1 MAAPLRGGRA
11 RRRARSLCW
20 CCGAPLEAP
29 WLLQPVLREARAL
42 LLSHAAALSCA
53 SLFVRRAELGPGPG
67 CGAAVLCHPCS
78 GENSQVQALA
88 LSERGLAAGAVKDYT
103 YNPWKIIS
111 VIETLELTDESEYPA
126 FGIPRCG
133 PASPF
138 KGHLSTKSNAF
149 CIDSSR
155 SLTSQYLIRDHMVF
169 HYNKILSAKAAVDCS
184 VPKSRLTSI
193 KLADQQRREKLK
205 KKIARCEEE
214 MSGSKTASRSSSR
227 ESGRLL
233 PSSFGKS
240 FLEAEDKD
248 GVFPSARQAQY
259 LSRVLSPYGKHGLVR
274 SSPVKYIRKYS
285 QNTSNASNSNS
296 SVSASSTP
304 RKRSGLSCSCSTDTF
319 VSISHSQRCQGSN
332 SKVCSGDLL
341 DRHSEFFTDGRKP
354 FIPRTL
360 ISDAKSFL
368 SEYRYYTPAR
378 RKRKNHCKQHVEAQ
392 TQTDVISFPSA
403 DKVSE
408 RKVMTEQQKITLKA
422 EDRRYTM
429 DKPERRMA
437 AFPYSFLRETAL
449 CSQQSSAR
457 RTIEAEDEEL
467 LYLAFIEDVTNE
479 ILSLGLF
486 SNRVL
491 EQLFECHIQ
500 ENKNRLDESKM
511 RHLLDVLK
519 ADLSCSL
526 DSSAEEIHAGWE
538 AFDSLDLQEFD
549 MMEELE
555 FTSKSQR
562 QRKATK
568 SEEFFRTMDL
578 PLKEP
583 NKCESPVCRE
593 SSKETQSKDDFSE
606 HIAETMDA
614 GTGSDSCVKSEDDPD
629 ASPSCE
635 AALNWITCDSDL
647 EANKEF
653 VNLEESFAEALQ
665 ISHL

>member
-1 MAAPLRGGRA
+1 MGM
-11 RRRARSLCW
+11 
-20 CCGAPLEAP
+20 
-29 WLLQPVLREARAL
+29 
-42 LLSHAAALSCA
+42 
-53 SLFVRRAELGPGPG
+53 
-67 CGAAVLCHPCS
+67 
-78 GENSQVQALA
+78 
-88 LSERGLAAGAVKDYT
+88 
-103 YNPWKIIS
+103 
-111 VIETLELTDESEYPA
+111 SEYPA
-126 FGIPRCG
+126 VGIPRCG

-214 MSGSKTASRSSSR
+214 MSVGKTASRSSSR

-248 GVFPSARQAQY
+248 GYFPCARQAPY
-259 LSRVLSPYGKHGLVR
+259 LSRALSPYREHGLVR
-274 SSPVKYIRKYS
+274 SSPVKYARKDS
-285 QNTSNASNSNS
+285 RNTSNASNSNS
-296 SVSASSTP
+296 SVSTSSTP
-304 RKRSGLSCSCSTDTF
+304 RKHSGLSCSCSTDSF

-332 SKVCSGDLL
+332 SKVYNGDLL
-341 DRHSEFFTDGRKP
+341 DRHSEFFTDSRKP
-354 FIPRTL
+354 FTPRTL

-403 DKVSE
+403 DKASE
-408 RKVMTEQQKITLKA
+408 GNVMTEQQKITLKA
-422 EDRRYTM
+422 EDRRYTV
-429 DKPERRMA
+429 DEPERGIA
-437 AFPYSFLRETAL
+437 AFPYSFLRCLIYSRKQYLKYSFLLSIHLLLRPETSL
-449 CSQQSSAR
+449 YSQQSSAR
-457 RTIEAEDEEL
+457 RTIEAEEEEL

-519 ADLSCSL
+519 ADLGCSPG
-526 DSSAEEIHAGWE
+526 SSAEQIHAGWE

-549 MMEELE
+549 TMEELE

-568 SEEFFRTMDL
+568 SEELFGTMDL
-578 PLKEP
+578 SLKKP
-583 NKCESPVCRE
+583 NKCESSVCRE
-593 SSKETQSKDDFSE
+593 SSKETQSKDHFSE
-606 HIAETMDA
+606 DVAEMMDA
-614 GTGSDSCVKSEDDPD
+614 GTESDSCVKSEEDPD

-635 AALNWITCDSDL
+635 ATVNLITCASDL
-647 EANKEF
+647 EANKEL
-653 VNLEESFAEALQ
+653 NDLEESFAEALQ
-665 ISHL
+665 ISHDYS

>member
-1 MAAPLRGGRA
+1 MGLRMESGS
-11 RRRARSLCW
+11 RR
-20 CCGAPLEAP
+20 
-29 WLLQPVLREARAL
+29 
-42 LLSHAAALSCA
+42 
-53 SLFVRRAELGPGPG
+53 
-67 CGAAVLCHPCS
+67 
-78 GENSQVQALA
+78 SQV
-88 LSERGLAAGAVKDYT
+88 
-103 YNPWKIIS
+103 
-111 VIETLELTDESEYPA
+111 SEYPA
-126 FGIPRCG
+126 VGIPRCG

-138 KGHLSTKSNAF
+138 KGHLSIKSNAF

-193 KLADQQRREKLK
+193 KFADQQRREKLE

-214 MSGSKTASRSSSR
+214 MSVGKTASRSSSR

-233 PSSFGKS
+233 PSSLGKS
-240 FLEAEDKD
+240 FLEVEDKESL
-248 GVFPSARQAQY
+248 FTCARQAPY
-259 LSRVLSPYGKHGLVR
+259 LSRALSPYGKHGLGC
-274 SSPVKYIRKYS
+274 SSPVKYARKNS
-285 QNTSNASNSNS
+285 RNTSNASNSNS
-296 SVSASSTP
+296 SVSTSSTP
-304 RKRSGLSCSCSTDTF
+304 RKRSGLSCSCSTDSF

-341 DRHSEFFTDGRKP
+341 NRHSEFFTDRRKP
-354 FIPRTL
+354 FTPRTL

-408 RKVMTEQQKITLKA
+408 RKDMTEQQKITLKA
-422 EDRRYTM
+422 EDRRYTVAE
-429 DKPERRMA
+429 PERGIA
-437 AFPYSFLRETAL
+437 AFPYSFLRDT
-449 CSQQSSAR
+449 SMYSHQSSAR
-457 RTIEAEDEEL
+457 RTIKAEEEEI

-511 RHLLDVLK
+511 RHFLDVLK
-519 ADLSCSL
+519 ADLGCSSG
-526 DSSAEEIHAGWE
+526 SSAEQIHVGWE
-538 AFDSLDLQEFD
+538 ASDSLDLQEFD
-549 MMEELE
+549 MMEELK

-568 SEEFFRTMDL
+568 SEEFFGTMDL
-578 PLKEP
+578 LKEP
-583 NKCESPVCRE
+583 NKCESPVCRDP
-593 SSKETQSKDDFSE
+593 KETQSKDDFSDVTE
-606 HIAETMDA
+606 MMNARP
-614 GTGSDSCVKSEDDPD
+614 GSDSCVKSEEDPD
-629 ASPSCE
+629 TSPSCE
-635 AALNWITCDSDL
+635 ATLNLITCDSVL
-647 EANKEF
+647 EANKELDD
-653 VNLEESFAEALQ
+653 LEESFAEALH
-665 ISHL
+665 ISHDYS

>member
-1 MAAPLRGGRA
+1 MGLRMESGI
-11 RRRARSLCW
+11 RR
-20 CCGAPLEAP
+20 
-29 WLLQPVLREARAL
+29 
-42 LLSHAAALSCA
+42 
-53 SLFVRRAELGPGPG
+53 
-67 CGAAVLCHPCS
+67 
-78 GENSQVQALA
+78 
-88 LSERGLAAGAVKDYT
+88 SEV
-103 YNPWKIIS
+103 
-111 VIETLELTDESEYPA
+111 SEYPA
-126 FGIPRCG
+126 VGIPRCG

-193 KLADQQRREKLK
+193 KFADQQRREKLK

-214 MSGSKTASRSSSR
+214 MSVGKTASRSSSR

-248 GVFPSARQAQY
+248 GLFPCAQQAQY
-259 LSRVLSPYGKHGLVR
+259 LSRTLSPYGEHGLVH
-274 SSPVKYIRKYS
+274 SSPVKYARKDS
-285 QNTSNASNSNS
+285 RNTSNASNSNS
-296 SVSASSTP
+296 RVSTSSTP
-304 RKRSGLSCSCSTDTF
+304 RKHSGLSCSCSTDSS

-332 SKVCSGDLL
+332 SKACSGDLL
-341 DRHSEFFTDGRKP
+341 DRHPEFFTDRRKP
-354 FIPRTL
+354 FTPRTL

-378 RKRKNHCKQHVEAQ
+378 RKRKNHRKQHVEAQ

-403 DKVSE
+403 DKASE
-408 RKVMTEQQKITLKA
+408 RKVMTEQQKITLKMNEFCRGQRASEERVETA
-422 EDRRYTM
+422 EDRRYTV
-429 DKPERRMA
+429 DEPEREIA
-437 AFPYSFLRETAL
+437 AFPYSFLRETSL
-449 CSQQSSAR
+449 YSQQSSAR
-457 RTIEAEDEEL
+457 RTIEAEEEEL

-486 SNRVL
+486 SDRVL
-491 EQLFECHIQ
+491 EQLFECHVQ

-519 ADLSCSL
+519 ADLGCSPG
-526 DSSAEEIHAGWE
+526 SGAQQIHAGRE

-549 MMEELE
+549 TMEELK

-568 SEEFFRTMDL
+568 SEEFFGTVDL

-583 NKCESPVCRE
+583 NKYESPVFRE
-593 SSKETQSKDDFSE
+593 SSKDTQSKDDFSE
-606 HIAETMDA
+606 GVADMMD
-614 GTGSDSCVKSEDDPD
+614 TRRESDSSVKSEEDSDDT
-629 ASPSCE
+629 SPSHE
-635 AALNWITCDSDL
+635 ATLNLVTCDSYL
-647 EANKEF
+647 EANKELDD
-653 VNLEESFAEALQ
+653 LEESFAEALQ
-665 ISHL
+665 IT

>member
-1 MAAPLRGGRA
+1 MGLRMESGS
-11 RRRARSLCW
+11 RR
-20 CCGAPLEAP
+20 
-29 WLLQPVLREARAL
+29 
-42 LLSHAAALSCA
+42 
-53 SLFVRRAELGPGPG
+53 
-67 CGAAVLCHPCS
+67 
-78 GENSQVQALA
+78 SQV
-88 LSERGLAAGAVKDYT
+88 
-103 YNPWKIIS
+103 
-111 VIETLELTDESEYPA
+111 SEYPA
-126 FGIPRCG
+126 VGIPRCG

-214 MSGSKTASRSSSR
+214 MSVGKTASRSSSR

-248 GVFPSARQAQY
+248 GYFPCARQAPY
-259 LSRVLSPYGKHGLVR
+259 LSRALSPYGEHGLVH
-274 SSPVKYIRKYS
+274 SSPVKYARKDS
-285 QNTSNASNSNS
+285 RNTSNASNSNS
-296 SVSASSTP
+296 SVSTSSTP
-304 RKRSGLSCSCSTDTF
+304 RKHSGLSCICSTDSF
-319 VSISHSQRCQGSN
+319 VSISRSQRCQGSN
-332 SKVCSGDLL
+332 SKVCTGDLL
-341 DRHSEFFTDGRKP
+341 DRHSEFFTDSRKP
-354 FIPRTL
+354 FTPRTL

-378 RKRKNHCKQHVEAQ
+378 RQRKNHCKQHVEAQ

-403 DKVSE
+403 DKASE
-408 RKVMTEQQKITLKA
+408 GNVMTEQQKITLKA
-422 EDRRYTM
+422 EDRRYTV
-429 DKPERRMA
+429 DEPERGIA
-437 AFPYSFLRETAL
+437 AFPYSFLRETSL
-449 CSQQSSAR
+449 YSQQSSAR
-457 RTIEAEDEEL
+457 RTIESEEEEL

-511 RHLLDVLK
+511 RHFLDVLK
-519 ADLSCSL
+519 ADLGCSPG
-526 DSSAEEIHAGWE
+526 SSAEQIHAGWE

-549 MMEELE
+549 TMEELK
-555 FTSKSQR
+555 FTSRSQR

-568 SEEFFRTMDL
+568 SEEFFGTMDL
-578 PLKEP
+578 SLKKP

-593 SSKETQSKDDFSE
+593 SSKETQSKDHFSE
-606 HIAETMDA
+606 DVAEMMDA
-614 GTGSDSCVKSEDDPD
+614 GTESDSCVKSEEDPD

-635 AALNWITCDSDL
+635 ATVNLITCDSDL
-647 EANKEF
+647 EANKELDD
-653 VNLEESFAEALQ
+653 LEESFAEALQ
-665 ISHL
+665 ISHDYS

>member
-1 MAAPLRGGRA
+1 MGLRMESGS
-11 RRRARSLCW
+11 RR
-20 CCGAPLEAP
+20 
-29 WLLQPVLREARAL
+29 
-42 LLSHAAALSCA
+42 
-53 SLFVRRAELGPGPG
+53 
-67 CGAAVLCHPCS
+67 
-78 GENSQVQALA
+78 SQV
-88 LSERGLAAGAVKDYT
+88 
-103 YNPWKIIS
+103 
-111 VIETLELTDESEYPA
+111 SEYPA
-126 FGIPRCG
+126 VGIPRCG

-214 MSGSKTASRSSSR
+214 MSVGKTASRSSSR

-248 GVFPSARQAQY
+248 GYFPCARQAPY
-259 LSRVLSPYGKHGLVR
+259 LSRALSPYGEHGLVH
-274 SSPVKYIRKYS
+274 SSPVKYARKDS
-285 QNTSNASNSNS
+285 RNTSNASNSNS
-296 SVSASSTP
+296 SVSTSSTP
-304 RKRSGLSCSCSTDTF
+304 RKHSGLSCICSTDSF
-319 VSISHSQRCQGSN
+319 VSISRSQRCQGSN
-332 SKVCSGDLL
+332 SKVCTGDLL
-341 DRHSEFFTDGRKP
+341 DRHSEFFTDSRKP
-354 FIPRTL
+354 FTPRTL

-378 RKRKNHCKQHVEAQ
+378 RQRKNHCKQHVEAQ

-403 DKVSE
+403 DKASE
-408 RKVMTEQQKITLKA
+408 GNVMTEQQKITLKA
-422 EDRRYTM
+422 EDRRYTV
-429 DKPERRMA
+429 DEPERGIA
-437 AFPYSFLRETAL
+437 AFPYSFLRE
-449 CSQQSSAR
+449 
-457 RTIEAEDEEL
+457 EEL

-511 RHLLDVLK
+511 RHFLDVLK
-519 ADLSCSL
+519 ADLGCSPG
-526 DSSAEEIHAGWE
+526 SSAEQIHAGWE

-549 MMEELE
+549 TMEELK
-555 FTSKSQR
+555 FTSRSQR

-568 SEEFFRTMDL
+568 SEEFFGTMDL
-578 PLKEP
+578 SLKKP

-593 SSKETQSKDDFSE
+593 SSKETQSKDHFSE
-606 HIAETMDA
+606 DVAEMMDA
-614 GTGSDSCVKSEDDPD
+614 GTESDSCVKSEEDPD

-635 AALNWITCDSDL
+635 ATVNLITCDSDL
-647 EANKEF
+647 EANKELDD
-653 VNLEESFAEALQ
+653 LEESFAEALQ
-665 ISHL
+665 ISHDYS

>member
-1 MAAPLRGGRA
+1 MGLRMESGS
-11 RRRARSLCW
+11 RR
-20 CCGAPLEAP
+20 
-29 WLLQPVLREARAL
+29 
-42 LLSHAAALSCA
+42 
-53 SLFVRRAELGPGPG
+53 
-67 CGAAVLCHPCS
+67 
-78 GENSQVQALA
+78 SQA
-88 LSERGLAAGAVKDYT
+88 
-103 YNPWKIIS
+103 
-111 VIETLELTDESEYPA
+111 SEYPA
-126 FGIPRCG
+126 VGIPRCG

-193 KLADQQRREKLK
+193 KFADQQRREKLK

-214 MSGSKTASRSSSR
+214 MNVGKTASRSSSR
-227 ESGRLL
+227 QSGRLL

-240 FLEAEDKD
+240 LLEAEDQD
-248 GVFPSARQAQY
+248 GLFSRARQAQY
-259 LSRVLSPYGKHGLVR
+259 LSRALSPYGQRGLVR
-274 SSPVKYIRKYS
+274 SSPVKHDKKDSR
-285 QNTSNASNSNS
+285 NTSNASNSNS
-296 SVSASSTP
+296 SVSTSSTP
-304 RKRSGLSCSCSTDTF
+304 RKRSGLSCSCSTESF
-319 VSISHSQRCQGSN
+319 VSSSHSQRYQGSN

-341 DRHSEFFTDGRKP
+341 VRHSEFFTDSRKP
-354 FIPRTL
+354 FTPRTL

-378 RKRKNHCKQHVEAQ
+378 RKRTNHCKQHVEAQ

-403 DKVSE
+403 DKASE
-408 RKVMTEQQKITLKA
+408 RKVTTEQEKITLKA

-429 DKPERRMA
+429 DAPERGIA
-437 AFPYSFLRETAL
+437 AFPYSFLRETSL
-449 CSQQSSAR
+449 YSQQSSAR
-457 RTIEAEDEEL
+457 RTIESEEEEL

-519 ADLSCSL
+519 ADLGCSPG
-526 DSSAEEIHAGWE
+526 SGVEQIHTGWE
-538 AFDSLDLQEFD
+538 ASDSLDLQEFD
-549 MMEELE
+549 AMEDLE

-578 PLKEP
+578 SLKEP

-606 HIAETMDA
+606 DVAEMMDA
-614 GTGSDSCVKSEDDPD
+614 GPESDSCVKSEDNSDT
-629 ASPSCE
+629 SPPCE
-635 AALNWITCDSDL
+635 ATLNLITCDSDL
-647 EANKEF
+647 EANKELDD
-653 VNLEESFAEALQ
+653 LEESFAEALQ
-665 ISHL
+665 ISHDYS